1 MLTYYKDKAR
11 VVVFR
16 IVIGVIMDNYIENI
30 ILKFFNDDCSS
41 IELEELLDFILIEEN
56 YAIFKDYVN
65 INHFATMTLN
75 KFDKSSLINE
85 LETRIKKEKRTAKI
99 KSYKQSLLLVAAVFI
114 CVFGLSYLADF
125 NKIDTDSKN
134 IILTTSSGQKVIL
147 DADEIQLKK
156 LDGIVETKSNTLVYN
171 KDENLET
178 FVKNTID
185 VPYGKRFKL
194 NLSDGTLVYLNSG
207 SSFTYPVS
215 FIDGIDRE
223 VFLSGEAF
231 FDVSSDSLNTFKV
244 VSTGSY
250 VEVYGT
256 KFNFKDY
263 QEDNFSEVILT
274 EGSLGVKNT
283 ISNSETIV
291 LRPGD
296 KAKVNY
302 AGEGVEIKEVNTMLY
317 TSWIDGRI
325 IFRDENI
332 NNMITKLERIYDV
345 IIINNNDKLND
356 EYINATILTE
366 TESIENV
373 LDYLEEIYNLNY
385 KIINNKIIIN

>member
-1 MLTYYKDKAR
+1 MLTYYRDKAR

-85 LETRIKKEKRTAKI
+85 LETRIKKEKRTNKI

-114 CVFGLSYLADF
+114 CVFGLSYIADF

-147 DADEIQLKK
+147 DANEIQLKK

-207 SSFTYPVS
+207 SSLTYPVS

-345 IIINNNDKLND
+345 VIINNNDKLND

>member
-1 MLTYYKDKAR
+1 MLTYYRDKAR

-85 LETRIKKEKRTAKI
+85 LETRIKKEKRTNKI

-147 DADEIQLKK
+147 DANEIQLKK

-207 SSFTYPVS
+207 SSLTYPVS

-263 QEDNFSEVILT
+263 QEDNFSEIILT

-283 ISNSETIV
+283 INNSETIV
-291 LRPGD
+291 IKPGD

-302 AGEGVEIKEVNTMLY
+302 AGDGVEIKEVNTMLY

-385 KIINNKIIIN
+385 NIINNKIIIN

>member
-85 LETRIKKEKRTAKI
+85 LETRIKKEKRTNKI

-147 DADEIQLKK
+147 DANEIQLKK

-207 SSFTYPVS
+207 SSLTYPVS

-345 IIINNNDKLND
+345 VIINNNDKLND

>member
-1 MLTYYKDKAR
+1 MLTNYKYKAR

-147 DADEIQLKK
+147 DANEIQLKK

-207 SSFTYPVS
+207 SSLTYPVS

>member
-99 KSYKQSLLLVAAVFI
+99 KSYKQFLLVAAMFI

-125 NKIDTDSKN
+125 NKINADSKN

-147 DADEIQLKK
+147 DAEEIQLKK

-194 NLSDGTLVYLNSG
+194 NLSDGTMVYLNSG

-345 IIINNNDKLND
+345 VIINNNDKLNN

-373 LDYLEEIYNLNY
+373 LDYLEEIYNLKY

>member
-1 MLTYYKDKAR
+1 MLTFYKDKAR

-147 DADEIQLKK
+147 DANEIQLKK

-207 SSFTYPVS
+207 SSLTYPVS

-345 IIINNNDKLND
+345 VIINNNDKLND

>member
-1 MLTYYKDKAR
+1 MLTNYKYKAR

-283 ISNSETIV
+283 ISDSETIV

-366 TESIENV
+366 IESIENV

>member
-75 KFDKSSLINE
+75 KFDKSSLIDE

>member
-85 LETRIKKEKRTAKI
+85 LETRIKKEKRTNKI

-147 DADEIQLKK
+147 DANEIQLKK

-207 SSFTYPVS
+207 SSLTYPVS

-345 IIINNNDKLND
+345 VIINNNDKLND

-385 KIINNKIIIN
+385 QTLNNKIIIN

>member
-16 IVIGVIMDNYIENI
+16 IVLGVIMDNYIENI

-194 NLSDGTLVYLNSG
+194 NLSDGTMVYLNSG

>member
-99 KSYKQSLLLVAAVFI
+99 KSYKQFLLVAAMFI

-125 NKIDTDSKN
+125 NKINADSKN

-147 DADEIQLKK
+147 DAEEIQLKK

-194 NLSDGTLVYLNSG
+194 NLSDGTMVYLNSG

-345 IIINNNDKLND
+345 VIINNNDKLNN

>member
-1 MLTYYKDKAR
+1 MLIYYKDKAR
-11 VVVFR
+11 VVLFR

>member
-194 NLSDGTLVYLNSG
+194 NLSDGTMVYLNSG

>member
-85 LETRIKKEKRTAKI
+85 LETRIKKEKRTNKI

-147 DADEIQLKK
+147 DANEIQLKK

-207 SSFTYPVS
+207 SSLTYPVS

-283 ISNSETIV
+283 ISDSETIV

-302 AGEGVEIKEVNTMLY
+302 AGDGVEIKEVNTMLY

>member
-1 MLTYYKDKAR
+1 MLTNYKYKAR

-99 KSYKQSLLLVAAVFI
+99 KSYKQSLLLVAAVFV

>member
-1 MLTYYKDKAR
+1 MLTNYKYKAR

-85 LETRIKKEKRTAKI
+85 LETRIKKEKRTTKI
-99 KSYKQSLLLVAAVFI
+99 KSYKQFLLVAAMFI

-125 NKIDTDSKN
+125 NKINADSKN

-171 KDENLET
+171 KDENLES

-263 QEDNFSEVILT
+263 KEDNFSEVILT

-345 IIINNNDKLND
+345 VIINNNDKLNN

-373 LDYLEEIYNLNY
+373 LDYLEEIYNLKY

>member
-1 MLTYYKDKAR
+1 MLTNYKLKAR

-30 ILKFFNDDCSS
+30 ILKFFNYDCSS

-56 YAIFKDYVN
+56 YTIFKDYVN

-85 LETRIKKEKRTAKI
+85 LETRIKKEKHTTKI
-99 KSYKQSLLLVAAVFI
+99 KSYKQFLLVAAMFI

-125 NKIDTDSKN
+125 NKINADSKN

-147 DADEIQLKK
+147 DAEEIQLKK

-263 QEDNFSEVILT
+263 KEDNFSEVILT

-345 IIINNNDKLND
+345 VIINNNDELND

-373 LDYLEEIYNLNY
+373 LDYLEEIYNLKY

>member
-1 MLTYYKDKAR
+1 MLTNYKYKAR

-283 ISNSETIV
+283 ISDSETIV

-302 AGEGVEIKEVNTMLY
+302 AGDGVEIKEVNTMLY

>member
-85 LETRIKKEKRTAKI
+85 LETRIKKEKRTNKI

-114 CVFGLSYLADF
+114 CVFGLSYIADF

-147 DADEIQLKK
+147 DANEIQLKK

-207 SSFTYPVS
+207 SSLTYPVS

-291 LRPGD
+291 LRPGY

-345 IIINNNDKLND
+345 VIINNNDKLND

>member
-1 MLTYYKDKAR
+1 MLTFYKDKAR

-85 LETRIKKEKRTAKI
+85 LETRIKKEKRTNKI

-147 DADEIQLKK
+147 DTNEIQLKK

-207 SSFTYPVS
+207 SSLTYPVS

-345 IIINNNDKLND
+345 VIINNNDKLND

>member
-1 MLTYYKDKAR
+1 MLTYYKDKVR

-85 LETRIKKEKRTAKI
+85 LETRIKKEKRTNKI
-99 KSYKQSLLLVAAVFI
+99 KSYKQFLLVAAMFI

-147 DADEIQLKK
+147 DANEIQLKK
-156 LDGIVETKSNTLVYN
+156 LEGIVETKSNTLVYN

-345 IIINNNDKLND
+345 VIINNNDKLNN

>member
-1 MLTYYKDKAR
+1 MLTYYKDNTR

-85 LETRIKKEKRTAKI
+85 LETRIKKEKRTNKI

-147 DADEIQLKK
+147 DADEIRLKK

-194 NLSDGTLVYLNSG
+194 NLSDGTMVYLNSG

-345 IIINNNDKLND
+345 VIINNNDKLND

-373 LDYLEEIYNLNY
+373 LDYLEEIYNLKY

>member
-1 MLTYYKDKAR
+1 MLTYYKVNTR

-85 LETRIKKEKRTAKI
+85 LETRIKKEKRTNKI

-147 DADEIQLKK
+147 DSNEIQLKK

-207 SSFTYPVS
+207 SSLTYPVS

-345 IIINNNDKLND
+345 VIINNNDKLND

>member
-1 MLTYYKDKAR
+1 MLTYYRDKAR

-85 LETRIKKEKRTAKI
+85 LETRIKKEKRTNKI

-147 DADEIQLKK
+147 DANEIQLKK

-207 SSFTYPVS
+207 SSLTYPVS

-345 IIINNNDKLND
+345 VIINNNDKLND

-385 KIINNKIIIN
+385 QTLNNKIIIN

>member
-1 MLTYYKDKAR
+1 MLTYYKDNTR

-85 LETRIKKEKRTAKI
+85 LETRIKKEKRTNKI

-147 DADEIQLKK
+147 DSNEIQLKK

-207 SSFTYPVS
+207 SSLTYPVS

-345 IIINNNDKLND
+345 VIINNNDKLND

>member
-85 LETRIKKEKRTAKI
+85 LETRIKKEKRTNKI

-302 AGEGVEIKEVNTMLY
+302 AGDGVEIKEVNTMLY

-345 IIINNNDKLND
+345 VIINNNDKLNN

>member
-85 LETRIKKEKRTAKI
+85 LETRIKKEKHTTKI
-99 KSYKQSLLLVAAVFI
+99 KSYKQFLLVAAMFI

-125 NKIDTDSKN
+125 NKINADSKN

-147 DADEIQLKK
+147 DAEEIQLKK

-345 IIINNNDKLND
+345 VIINNNDKLNN

>member
-147 DADEIQLKK
+147 DTDEIQLKK

-207 SSFTYPVS
+207 SSLTYPVS

-345 IIINNNDKLND
+345 VIINNNDKLND

>member
-1 MLTYYKDKAR
+1 MLTNYKYKAR

>member
-345 IIINNNDKLND
+345 VIINNNDKLNN

>member
-85 LETRIKKEKRTAKI
+85 LETRIKKEKRTNKI
-99 KSYKQSLLLVAAVFI
+99 KSYKQFLLVAAMFI

-147 DADEIQLKK
+147 DANEIQLKK

-345 IIINNNDKLND
+345 VIINNNDKLND

>member
-1 MLTYYKDKAR
+1 MLIYYKDKAR
-11 VVVFR
+11 VVLFR

-41 IELEELLDFILIEEN
+41 NELEELLDFILIEEN

-75 KFDKSSLINE
+75 KFDKSSLIKE
-85 LETRIKKEKRTAKI
+85 LETRIKKEKHATKI
-99 KSYKQSLLLVAAVFI
+99 KSYKQSLLLIAAVFV
-114 CVFGLSYLADF
+114 CVIGLSYLVDF
-125 NKIDTDSKN
+125 NKINTDSKN
-134 IILTTSSGQKVIL
+134 IILTTSSGKRVIL
-147 DADEIQLKK
+147 DDDEIQLNK
-156 LDGIVETKSNTLVYN
+156 LDGIVESKSNILLYN
-171 KDENLET
+171 KDENLEIT
-178 FVKNTID
+178 VKNTID

-215 FIDGIDRE
+215 FIEGIDRE

-256 KFNFKDY
+256 KFNYKDY
-263 QEDNFSEVILT
+263 EEDNFSEIILT

-283 ISNSETIV
+283 INNSETIV
-291 LRPGD
+291 IRPGD

-302 AGEGVEIKEVNTMLY
+302 AAPGVEVKEVNTMLY
-317 TSWIDGRI
+317 TSWVDGRI

-345 IIINNNDKLND
+345 VIINNNDKLND
-356 EYINATILTE
+356 QYINATILTE

-385 KIINNKIIIN
+385 QILNNKIIIN

>member
-147 DADEIQLKK
+147 DADEIRLKK

-207 SSFTYPVS
+207 SSLTYPVS

-274 EGSLGVKNT
+274 EGSLGIKNT

-345 IIINNNDKLND
+345 VIINNNDKLND

>member
-99 KSYKQSLLLVAAVFI
+99 KSYKQFLLVAAMFI

-125 NKIDTDSKN
+125 NKINADSKN

-147 DADEIQLKK
+147 DAEEIQLKK

-345 IIINNNDKLND
+345 VIINNNDKLNN

>member
-1 MLTYYKDKAR
+1 MLTNYKYKAR

-345 IIINNNDKLND
+345 VIINNNDKLNN

-373 LDYLEEIYNLNY
+373 LDYLEEIYNLKY

>member
-1 MLTYYKDKAR
+1 MLTNYKYKAR

-302 AGEGVEIKEVNTMLY
+302 AGDGVEIKEVNTMLY

>member
-194 NLSDGTLVYLNSG
+194 NLSDGTMVYLNSG

-302 AGEGVEIKEVNTMLY
+302 AGDGVEIKEVNTMLY

>member
-85 LETRIKKEKRTAKI
+85 LETRIKKEKRTNKI

-147 DADEIQLKK
+147 DANEIQLKK

-207 SSFTYPVS
+207 SSLTYPVS

-291 LRPGD
+291 LRPGY

-345 IIINNNDKLND
+345 VIINNNDKLND